1 MSDTT
6 NYNFPLY
13 DSTDKPNL
21 RDQYN
26 GAITMIDTELTNQNA
41 AIENTY
47 TKTEVDTKLEGYYT
61 EGEVDGKLGNYYTKT
76 ESDDKYEPMAVD
88 QTELVV
94 CGDSIMYGTGQTTS
108 LGSRIATALG
118 LTLHNYAVNQAGFT
132 FPGTSGSDT
141 ILEQLTKAKGAVDV
155 TKVKYVVIAAGVND
169 SSSTEAAHLPN
180 ATKAAAQTALQYAV
194 TNFPHSEVHF
204 IPMLVA
210 NTPMMPWQNN
220 NLSGSITTV
229 TKAQWY
235 AALCQ
240 AANSVAGVHLIEG
253 GYAVTYGETSMTSD
267 NIHPNDNGSDEMSKY
282 ISNAIV
288 NKGSIFPVKSALID
302 ISGVATSNPQS
313 FAYAETHNG
322 MVYISFALKTSKQLG
337 SNTNIFKV
345 PAWARPQSQ
354 KYVGLGA
361 TEMGYISVGSSGLN
375 TAPGVNL
382 NADSFICGYE
392 THMMGF

>member
-1 MSDTT
+1 MSETS

-61 EGEVDGKLGNYYTKT
+61 EGEVDEKLDDYYNKS
-76 ESDDKYEPMAVD
+76 ESDGKYEPLAVA

-108 LGSRIATALG
+108 LGSRIASALG

-132 FPGTSGSDT
+132 FPGTSASDT

-155 TKVKYVVIAAGVND
+155 AKVKYVVIAAGIND

-210 NTPMMPWQNN
+210 NTPMMSWQNN
-220 NLSGSITTV
+220 NTSGSITTA

-253 GYAVTYGETSMTSD
+253 GYAVTYGESSMTSD
-267 NIHPNDNGSDEMSKY
+267 NIHPNDKGSDEMAKY
-282 ISNAIV
+282 ISNAIA
-288 NKGSIFPVKSALID
+288 NKGDIFPVKSAVID
-302 ISGVATSNPQS
+302 ISAVATTNAQS

-322 MVYISFALKTSKQLG
+322 MVYIAFALKTSKQLG
-337 SNTNIFKV
+337 SNVEIFNV
-345 PAWARPQSQ
+345 PAWAVPQSQ
-354 KYVGLGA
+354 KYVALDVSN
-361 TEMGYISVGSSGLN
+361 MGYISVGGKGLN
-375 TAPGVNL
+375 TAPSVTI
-382 NADSFICGYE
+382 NANSFICGYE